1 MKMSEIVDSLIVFI
15 VASLLIFLSFLAGQE
30 ITERKYCKTRGG
42 VYSFDYMEC
51 MKNETVK

>member
-1 MKMSEIVDSLIVFI
+1 MSETVDSLIVFI
-15 VASLLIFLSFLAGQE
+15 VASSLIFLSFLAGQQV
-30 ITERKYCKTRGG
+30 TERKYCKIRGG